1 MRAVLAAVLLAA
13 ACGSAPPPVAAPK
26 VGPPVAREDAV
37 KGASDAVTSIYESL
51 GHGDSDGLMTLA
63 SAKLVVFGPRRGD
76 ALANRSDA
84 LVALAKVVSRQA
96 KASLASSALQVV
108 PSAGGHSA
116 WAFDVVEIQG
126 EPMAA
131 LAVLENNDDIWLVE
145 AATLGRTPTAKLA
158 AKELAAD
165 AVVPPGMSGVA
176 AKVDAAAD
184 GAAEKFRRGLG
195 EQATWGD
202 ELAARGDALVVGPRA
217 GEVTHGKADV
227 KKLWK
232 KRLKVNTHEALAGEL
247 TGATTPDGKLAW
259 ITAPVTRTA
268 DGAAVLPLRVFAVY
282 ARSGDD
288 WKLVALQETVA
299 LAEPGAALAMLK
311 KAPAATAARAT
322 VAAADGD
329 APAVPAKAKKPRKAK
344 KKARAVEAEADAPAE
359 APKPAVAS
367 TDEDD
372 APVVVKHPKKAKK
385 PPKKKPVVADDDDG
399 AGSD

>member
-1 MRAVLAAVLLAA
+1 MRAVLPAVLLAA

-26 VGPPVAREDAV
+26 LGPPVAREDAV
-37 KGASDAVTSIYESL
+37 KGARDAVTSIYESL
-51 GHGDSDGLMTLA
+51 DHGDSDGLMTLA

-84 LVALAKVVSRQA
+84 LVALGKVVNRQS
-96 KASLASSALQVV
+96 KAALASSALQVV
-108 PSAGGHSA
+108 PTAGGHSA
-116 WAFDVVEIQG
+116 WAFDVVEVGG

-131 LAVLENNDDIWLVE
+131 LAVLENDDDMWLVG

-158 AKELAAD
+158 AKELADD
-165 AVVPPGMSGVA
+165 AVVPPGLPGLTGTA
-176 AKVDAAAD
+176 AKVDAAAE
-184 GAAEKFRRGLG
+184 GAAEKFRRGLA

-202 ELAARGDALVVGPRA
+202 ELGARGDALVVGPRA
-217 GEVTHGKADV
+217 GEVTHGKAEV

-232 KRLKVNTHEALAGEL
+232 KRLKANTREALAGEL
-247 TGATTPDGKLAW
+247 AGATTPDGKLAW

-299 LAEPGAALAMLK
+299 IDEPGAALAMLK
-311 KAPAATAARAT
+311 KAPAGAPV
-322 VAAADGD
+322 VAVAPSD
-329 APAVPAKAKKPRKAK
+329 APPPKAKKPRTAK
-344 KKARAVEAEADAPAE
+344 KKAKPVEPADDAPVE

-367 TDEDD
+367 TDDEDE
-372 APVVVKHPKKAKK
+372 APVVVKHKKKAKK
-385 PPKKKPVVADDDDG
+385 PAKKKPVAADDDDG